1 MFENL
6 QEKLQRAFKTLR
18 GQATLTEEN
27 IDEALREIRLALLE
41 ADVNFKVVKQLIDQ
55 IRVKAVGQDVLT
67 ALSPGEQVIKIVRDE
82 LVEILGRDTAR
93 MKFASQPPTVIL
105 MAGLQGSGKTT
116 TSGKLANWLKN
127 GGHRPLLVSVDV
139 YRPAAREQLKVVAQA
154 VKANIYE
161 GEVGEATPGPRDPR
175 AKEARR
181 EAINT
186 GSDVLI
192 VDTAGR
198 LHIDDQ
204 LMDEMQLLKRLLNP
218 QEILFVADAM
228 TGQDAVNSADEFH
241 KKLSLT
247 GVVLTKMDGDARG
260 GAALSIR
267 QVTGQP
273 IKFIGVGE
281 KYDALEPFHP
291 DRIVSR
297 ILGMGDILSLIER
310 AESQID
316 KKKAQEMATKALTGD
331 GFSLEDFRD
340 QLRQVKKMGSMKS
353 LLGMLPSIG
362 PFSGLQKAADNVDEG
377 QINRVE
383 AIINSM
389 TTHERNHH
397 EVINGSRRKR
407 IARGSGTTVQEVNNL
422 LRQYAQMKKMFKQMG
437 KTVAPRTG
445 LFHQLQGQPAHGVA
459 GIDFHHRLEP
469 AIALGCAIDEGVDA
483 NRPDIAGALQ
493 FRFEQ
498 RKDVAIEALE
508 AARNVRRF
516 AEQRGYVRR
525 YAAAVVGRRPV
536 GPELSLAVIDQ
547 AGVAAELQVARPHLQ
562 LDGEIQRA
570 LQPGFDD
577 HLSAI
582 LQGTGQPLLLCR
594 QHL

>member
-6 QEKLQRAFKTLR
+6 SEKLQRAFKNLR
-18 GQATLTEEN
+18 GQGKLTEEN
-27 IDEALREIRLALLE
+27 ISEALRELRLALLE
-41 ADVNFKVVKQLIDQ
+41 ADVNFKVVKELIEH
-55 IRVKAVGQDVLT
+55 IREKALGQEVAT

-82 LVEILGRDTAR
+82 MVAVLGQDSAKV
-93 MKFASQPPTVIL
+93 KFASQPPTVVL

-154 VKANIYE
+154 IKANIYE
-161 GEVGEATPGPRDPR
+161 GEVGEANTATVERL

-181 EAINT
+181 EAVIS

-204 LMDEMQLLKRLLNP
+204 LMNEMQLLKQLLNP

-228 TGQDAVNSADEFH
+228 TGQDAVRSADEFH

-273 IKFIGVGE
+273 IKFIGIGE

-297 ILGMGDILSLIER
+297 ILGMGDILSLIEK
-310 AESQID
+310 AEKQID
-316 KKKAQEMATKALTGD
+316 KKKAEELATKALSGD

-340 QLRQVKKMGSMKS
+340 QLRQVRKMGSIQS
-353 LLGMLPSIG
+353 LMGMLPSMG
-362 PFSGLQKAADNVDEG
+362 PFSGLQKAADKVDEK

-389 TTHERNHH
+389 TVHERHH
-397 EVINGSRRKR
+397 HDVINGRRRKR
-407 IARGSGTTVQEVNNL
+407 IARGSGTSVQEVNNL

-437 KTVAPRTG
+437 KPSFARRM
-445 LFHQLQGQPAHGVA
+445 A
-459 GIDFHHRLEP
+459 GMKMP
-469 AIALGCAIDEGVDA
+469 
-483 NRPDIAGALQ
+483 
-493 FRFEQ
+493 
-498 RKDVAIEALE
+498 
-508 AARNVRRF
+508 
-516 AEQRGYVRR
+516 
-525 YAAAVVGRRPV
+525 
-536 GPELSLAVIDQ
+536 
-547 AGVAAELQVARPHLQ
+547 
-562 LDGEIQRA
+562 
-570 LQPGFDD
+570 
-577 HLSAI
+577 
-582 LQGTGQPLLLCR
+582 
-594 QHL
+594 

>member
-6 QEKLQRAFKTLR
+6 QEKLQRAFKSLR
-18 GQATLTEEN
+18 GQARLSEEN
-27 IDEALREIRLALLE
+27 IAEALREIRLALLE
-41 ADVNFKVVKQLIDQ
+41 ADVNFKVVKELIDRIQ
-55 IRVKAVGQDVLT
+55 AKAVGQEVLT

-82 LVEILGRDTAR
+82 LVETLGKDTAR
-93 MKFASQPPTVIL
+93 MKFASQPPTVVL

-116 TSGKLANWLKN
+116 TSGKLANWFKA

-139 YRPAAREQLKVVAQA
+139 YRPAAREQLKVVADA
-154 VKANIYE
+154 VKVNIYQ
-161 GEVGEATPGPRDPR
+161 GEVTEANTATVQRLV
-175 AKEARR
+175 KEARR
-181 EAINT
+181 EAVIS
-186 GSDVLI
+186 GCDVLI

-198 LHIDDQ
+198 LHIDDE
-204 LMDEMQLLKRLLNP
+204 LMDEMQSLKKLLNP
-218 QEILFVADAM
+218 SEILFVADAM
-228 TGQDAVNSADEFH
+228 TGQDAVRSADEFH

-310 AESQID
+310 AEQQID
-316 KKKAQEMATKALTGD
+316 KKKAEEMATKALSGD

-340 QLRQVKKMGSMKS
+340 QLRQVRKMGSMKS
-353 LLGMLPSIG
+353 LIGMLPTIG
-362 PFSGLQKAADNVDEG
+362 PFSGLQKAADTVDEK

-437 KTVAPRTG
+437 KPSFARR
-445 LFHQLQGQPAHGVA
+445 LA
-459 GIDFHHRLEP
+459 GM
-469 AIALGCAIDEGVDA
+469 
-483 NRPDIAGALQ
+483 
-493 FRFEQ
+493 
-498 RKDVAIEALE
+498 KM
-508 AARNVRRF
+508 
-516 AEQRGYVRR
+516 
-525 YAAAVVGRRPV
+525 
-536 GPELSLAVIDQ
+536 
-547 AGVAAELQVARPHLQ
+547 
-562 LDGEIQRA
+562 
-570 LQPGFDD
+570 PGM
-577 HLSAI
+577 
-582 LQGTGQPLLLCR
+582 
-594 QHL
+594 

>member
-6 QEKLQRAFKTLR
+6 QEKLQRAFKSLR
-18 GQATLTEEN
+18 GQARLTEEN

-55 IRVKAVGQDVLT
+55 IRAKAVGQEVLT

-82 LVEILGRDTAR
+82 LVEILGKDTAR
-93 MKFASQPPTVIL
+93 MKFASQPPTVVL

-116 TSGKLANWLKN
+116 TSGKLANWFKI

-154 VKANIYE
+154 VKSHIYE
-161 GEVGEATPGPRDPR
+161 GEVGEANTATVERLV
-175 AKEARR
+175 KEARR
-181 EAINT
+181 EAVVS
-186 GSDVLI
+186 GCDVLI

-204 LMDEMQLLKRLLNP
+204 LMDEMQSLKRLLNP
-218 QEILFVADAM
+218 SEILFVADAM
-228 TGQDAVNSADEFH
+228 TGQDAVRSAEEFH

-340 QLRQVKKMGSMKS
+340 QLRQVKKMGSMKNLMS
-353 LLGMLPSIG
+353 MLPSIG
-362 PFSGLQKAADNVDEG
+362 PFSGLQKAADNVDEK

-389 TTHERNHH
+389 TSHERNHH

-407 IARGSGTTVQEVNNL
+407 IARGSGTSVQEVNNL

-437 KTVAPRTG
+437 KPSFARR
-445 LFHQLQGQPAHGVA
+445 LA
-459 GIDFHHRLEP
+459 GMKL
-469 AIALGCAIDEGVDA
+469 
-483 NRPDIAGALQ
+483 
-493 FRFEQ
+493 
-498 RKDVAIEALE
+498 
-508 AARNVRRF
+508 
-516 AEQRGYVRR
+516 
-525 YAAAVVGRRPV
+525 
-536 GPELSLAVIDQ
+536 
-547 AGVAAELQVARPHLQ
+547 
-562 LDGEIQRA
+562 
-570 LQPGFDD
+570 PGM
-577 HLSAI
+577 
-582 LQGTGQPLLLCR
+582 
-594 QHL
+594 

>member
-6 QEKLQRAFKTLR
+6 QEKLQRAFKSLR
-18 GQATLTEEN
+18 GQAKLTEEN

-55 IRVKAVGQDVLT
+55 IRVKAVGQEVMT
-67 ALSPGEQVIKIVRDE
+67 ALSPGEQVIKILRDE
-82 LVEILGRDTAR
+82 LVMILGKDTAR
-93 MKFASQPPTVIL
+93 VKFASQPPTVVL

-116 TSGKLANWLKN
+116 TSGKLAHWFKQ

-139 YRPAAREQLKVVAQA
+139 YRPAAREQLKIVAEA

-161 GEVGEATPGPRDPR
+161 GQVAEANTATVERLV
-175 AKEARR
+175 KEARR
-181 EAINT
+181 EAVVT
-186 GSDVLI
+186 GCDVLI

-204 LMDEMQLLKRLLNP
+204 LMDEMQSLKKLLNP
-218 QEILFVADAM
+218 SEILFVADAM

-247 GVVLTKMDGDARG
+247 GIVLSKMDGDARG

-353 LLGMLPSIG
+353 LVGMLPSIG
-362 PFSGLQKAADNVDEG
+362 PFSGLQKAADNVDEK

-389 TTHERNHH
+389 TSHERNHH

-407 IARGSGTTVQEVNNL
+407 IARGSGTTIQEVNNL

-437 KTVAPRTG
+437 KPSFARR
-445 LFHQLQGQPAHGVA
+445 LA
-459 GIDFHHRLEP
+459 GMKL
-469 AIALGCAIDEGVDA
+469 
-483 NRPDIAGALQ
+483 
-493 FRFEQ
+493 
-498 RKDVAIEALE
+498 
-508 AARNVRRF
+508 
-516 AEQRGYVRR
+516 
-525 YAAAVVGRRPV
+525 
-536 GPELSLAVIDQ
+536 
-547 AGVAAELQVARPHLQ
+547 
-562 LDGEIQRA
+562 
-570 LQPGFDD
+570 PGM
-577 HLSAI
+577 
-582 LQGTGQPLLLCR
+582 
-594 QHL
+594 

>member
-41 ADVNFKVVKQLIDQ
+41 ADVNFKVVKELIDH
-55 IRVKAVGQDVLT
+55 IRAKAVGQEVMT
-67 ALSPGEQVIKIVRDE
+67 ALSPGEQVIKILRDE
-82 LVEILGRDTAR
+82 LVEILGKDTAR
-93 MKFASQPPTVIL
+93 VKFASQPPTVVL

-139 YRPAAREQLKVVAQA
+139 YRPAAREQLRVVAQA
-154 VKANIYE
+154 VKSHIYE
-161 GEVGEATPGPRDPR
+161 GQVTEANTATVERLV
-175 AKEARR
+175 KEARR
-181 EAINT
+181 EAVVS
-186 GSDVLI
+186 GCDVLI

-204 LMDEMQLLKRLLNP
+204 LMDEMQSLKKLLNP
-218 QEILFVADAM
+218 SEILFVADAM
-228 TGQDAVNSADEFH
+228 TGQDAVRSAEEFH

-267 QVTGQP
+267 HVTGQP
-273 IKFIGVGE
+273 IKFIGIGE

-310 AESQID
+310 AEQHVD
-316 KKKAQEMATKALTGD
+316 KKKAEEMAKKAFSGD

-340 QLRQVKKMGSMKS
+340 QLRSVKKMGSMKS
-353 LLGMLPSIG
+353 LMGMLPSIG
-362 PFSGLQKAADNVDEG
+362 PFSGLQKAADQVDEK
-377 QINRVE
+377 QIDRVE

-389 TTHERNHH
+389 TAHERDHH

-407 IARGSGTTVQEVNNL
+407 IARGSGTTIQEVNNL

-437 KTVAPRTG
+437 KPSFARR
-445 LFHQLQGQPAHGVA
+445 LA
-459 GIDFHHRLEP
+459 GM
-469 AIALGCAIDEGVDA
+469 
-483 NRPDIAGALQ
+483 
-493 FRFEQ
+493 
-498 RKDVAIEALE
+498 KM
-508 AARNVRRF
+508 
-516 AEQRGYVRR
+516 
-525 YAAAVVGRRPV
+525 
-536 GPELSLAVIDQ
+536 
-547 AGVAAELQVARPHLQ
+547 
-562 LDGEIQRA
+562 
-570 LQPGFDD
+570 PGM
-577 HLSAI
+577 
-582 LQGTGQPLLLCR
+582 
-594 QHL
+594 

>member
-6 QEKLQRAFKTLR
+6 QEKLQRAFKSLR
-18 GQATLTEEN
+18 GQAVLTEEN
-27 IDEALREIRLALLE
+27 IAEALKQIRLALLE
-41 ADVNFKVVKQLIDQ
+41 ADVNFKVVKDLIDRIQ
-55 IRVKAVGQDVLT
+55 AKAVGQEVLT

-82 LVEILGRDTAR
+82 LVETLGKDTAKL
-93 MKFASQPPTVIL
+93 KFASQPPTVVL

-139 YRPAAREQLKVVAQA
+139 YRPAAREQLKVVAA
-154 VKANIYE
+154 AIKANLYE
-161 GEVGEATPGPRDPR
+161 GEVGEANTATVERL
-175 AKEARR
+175 AKEARK

-186 GSDVLI
+186 GCDVLI

-204 LMDEMQLLKRLLNP
+204 LMDEMQSLKRLLNP
-218 QEILFVADAM
+218 QEILFVADSM
-228 TGQDAVNSADEFH
+228 TGQDAVKSADEFH
-241 KKLSLT
+241 KKLTLT

-297 ILGMGDILSLIER
+297 ILGMGDILSLIEK

-316 KKKAQEMATKALTGD
+316 KKRAQELATKAFSGD
-331 GFSLEDFRD
+331 GFSLEDFRE
-340 QLRQVKKMGSMKS
+340 QLRSVKKMGSMQS
-353 LLGMLPSIG
+353 LIGMLPSVG
-362 PFSGLQKAADNVDEG
+362 AFQGLQKAADKVDEK

-389 TTHERNHH
+389 TGFERNHH
-397 EVINGSRRKR
+397 ESINGSRRKR

-437 KTVAPRTG
+437 KPSFARRM
-445 LFHQLQGQPAHGVA
+445 A
-459 GIDFHHRLEP
+459 GMKF
-469 AIALGCAIDEGVDA
+469 
-483 NRPDIAGALQ
+483 
-493 FRFEQ
+493 
-498 RKDVAIEALE
+498 
-508 AARNVRRF
+508 
-516 AEQRGYVRR
+516 
-525 YAAAVVGRRPV
+525 
-536 GPELSLAVIDQ
+536 
-547 AGVAAELQVARPHLQ
+547 
-562 LDGEIQRA
+562 
-570 LQPGFDD
+570 PGM
-577 HLSAI
+577 
-582 LQGTGQPLLLCR
+582 
-594 QHL
+594 